1 VNDQHGHRVGDIY
14 LQKVA
19 RRLTERLRSRD
30 TLARVGGD
38 EFIALIPIVRDRSEA
53 EEIGRRIEDCFQ
65 SPFQIDDLML
75 RGTASVGIAV
85 YPEDG
90 TEAHEL
96 KLVADAAMYA
106 SKQHGESRVKHE
118 RDLFT

>member
-1 VNDQHGHRVGDIY
+1 VGDVY

-19 RRLTERLRSRD
+19 RRLTDRLRSRD

-38 EFIALIPIVRDRSEA
+38 EFIALIPIVRDRGEA
-53 EEIGRRIEDCFQ
+53 NEIALRIEDCFE
-65 SPFQIDDLML
+65 SPFAIEELL
-75 RGTASVGIAV
+75 LKGSASIGVAV

-90 TEAHEL
+90 SEVHEL

-106 SKQHGESRVKHE
+106 SKQKMERELAYK